1 MARGGWFPG
10 RGRRSRRRGLALPS
24 GGRAA
29 AISVAQRG
37 GFLRVRRRVLAQ
49 SPPAVAPGPALRLP
63 ARTFAPGV
71 YLCELP
77 ATNGQ
82 TAIGTLLDEK
92 TGTAAALLRARGGPF
107 CLLDEKD
114 KEHQL
119 AAWAGV
125 LESVSAQRSSL
136 ARLQW
141 CQRALPADS
150 EPLLAHL
157 RSTGDVASP
166 GFGGHALLLERAGK
180 RSWRH
185 ETFLVVSVRCRG
197 RHGHRG
203 PTAEGAETL
212 RNQVRAIRSQMRSAG
227 FVCEGVLD
235 AAGAATAIGGFLVAG
250 LDQNPG
256 AFPWPLA
263 VEEHWSEVRAEGCW
277 HRTFWVA
284 EWPRSRIGPDF
295 LSPLLVG
302 TARRSVSVVMA
313 PIPPERAARDAE
325 SSRTAEVADA
335 ELRAQG
341 GFLQT
346 ARQRRQSEALEGRET
361 ELADGRG
368 RVRVGRLYNGFGVRQ
383 TWPGRSGVR
392 TRAGGR
398 GGQAQPAPP
407 LRAAKGS
414 LGVGAA
420 FRPRHLT
427 THFERRSHPDGT
439 VTWRPDLRGQW
450 AGAGHSG
457 RGFGF
462 SGPFRAR
469 IALSVYF
476 WPVSTKKRAEI
487 GKTRRK
493 TPKFHEDEVP
503 AAPPGSYAGRSA
515 AVAAV
520 QRLHRAVL
528 ARPTAAQPTRPP
540 PDIDR
545 NNGPAGGRST

>member
-1 MARGGWFPG
+1 MRDEGSYRFEPLE
-10 RGRRSRRRGLALPS
+10 RRGLLLGLGLSQLIVLAAAVLAAIGLAKTWPGAVGFLATAGALAS
-24 GGRAA
+24 GGLLCRP
-29 AISVAQRG
+29 VAGRPPSQW
-37 GFLRVRRRVLAQ
+37 LRVAATFASRRRVLAQ

-82 TAIGTLLDEK
+82 TAMGTLLDEK

-119 AAWAGV
+119 AAWASV

-141 CQRALPADS
+141 CRPRLASRQRTPSGSPPVDRRRSQPRVRRSCAVTGASREKVVAARDFSGRFGAMPRTSRASRAD
-150 EPLLAHL
+150 
-157 RSTGDVASP
+157 R
-166 GFGGHALLLERAGK
+166 
-180 RSWRH
+180 
-185 ETFLVVSVRCRG
+185 RG
-197 RHGHRG
+197 
-203 PTAEGAETL
+203 TETL
-212 RNQVRAIRSQMRSAG
+212 RNQVRAIRAQMRSAG

-250 LDQNPG
+250 LNQNPG

-284 EWPRSRIGPDF
+284 EWPRSRIRPDF

-335 ELRAQG
+335 QLRAQG

-346 ARQRRQSEALEGRET
+346 ARQRRQAEALEGRET

-368 RVRVGRLYNGFGVRQ
+368 AFELAGYITVSASDKPGLEEAASELERAAGAAKLSLRPLYGQQKEALGWALPF
-383 TWPGRSGVR
+383 
-392 TRAGGR
+392 GR
-398 GGQAQPAPP
+398 G
-407 LRAAKGS
+407 
-414 LGVGAA
+414 
-420 FRPRHLT
+420 
-427 THFERRSHPDGT
+427 
-439 VTWRPDLRGQW
+439 
-450 AGAGHSG
+450 
-457 RGFGF
+457 
-462 SGPFRAR
+462 
-469 IALSVYF
+469 I
-476 WPVSTKKRAEI
+476 
-487 GKTRRK
+487 
-493 TPKFHEDEVP
+493 
-503 AAPPGSYAGRSA
+503 
-515 AVAAV
+515 
-520 QRLHRAVL
+520 
-528 ARPTAAQPTRPP
+528 
-540 PDIDR
+540 
-545 NNGPAGGRST
+545 

>member
-1 MARGGWFPG
+1 MRDEASYRFEPLE
-10 RGRRSRRRGLALPS
+10 RRGLLLGLGLGQLVVLAARSSWRPLDWPKPGPGRVVSWPRPALSPSAACLSS
-24 GGRAA
+24 GGGAA
-29 AISVAQRG
+29 TIPMAQRG
-37 GFLRVRRRVLAQ
+37 GLVRVAAA
-49 SPPAVAPGPALRLP
+49 SPGPAPTCRCARPALRLP

-82 TAIGTLLDEK
+82 TAMGALLDEK

-107 CLLDEKD
+107 CLLDERD
-114 KEHQL
+114 KEHRL
-119 AAWAGV
+119 AAWADV
-125 LESVSAQRSSL
+125 WSQSRPSAVRWRGCNGAGS
-136 ARLQW
+136 
-141 CQRALPADS
+141 ALPADS

-157 RSTGDVASP
+157 RSTGDAASP

-203 PTAEGAETL
+203 PTAEGAATL
-212 RNQVRAIRSQMRSAG
+212 RNQVRAIRAQMRSAG

-235 AAGAATAIGGFLVAG
+235 AVGAATAIGGFLVAG

-284 EWPRSRIGPDF
+284 EWPRSRVGPDF

-335 ELRAQG
+335 QLRAQG

-368 RVRVGRLYNGFGVRQ
+368 AFELAGYITVSASDKPGLEEAASELERAAGAAKLSLRPLYGQQKEALGWALPF
-383 TWPGRSGVR
+383 
-392 TRAGGR
+392 GR
-398 GGQAQPAPP
+398 G
-407 LRAAKGS
+407 
-414 LGVGAA
+414 
-420 FRPRHLT
+420 
-427 THFERRSHPDGT
+427 
-439 VTWRPDLRGQW
+439 
-450 AGAGHSG
+450 
-457 RGFGF
+457 
-462 SGPFRAR
+462 
-469 IALSVYF
+469 I
-476 WPVSTKKRAEI
+476 
-487 GKTRRK
+487 
-493 TPKFHEDEVP
+493 
-503 AAPPGSYAGRSA
+503 
-515 AVAAV
+515 
-520 QRLHRAVL
+520 
-528 ARPTAAQPTRPP
+528 
-540 PDIDR
+540 
-545 NNGPAGGRST
+545 